1 VQGTSASSA
10 SATGPTVAIATD
22 RTHTGRVSP
31 ARAAAR
37 GTPPRA
43 RTEPP
48 SATAPIA
55 APPRAPWLDALAT
68 ALHGELD
75 DTTRRRAEYSSDA
88 SNYRVVPQAVV
99 YPRDEHDVV
108 ACVEA
113 ARAAGSSVTARG
125 GGTSIAGNAVGPG
138 LVLDFSRHFTSIVDI
153 DPDARTATV
162 QPGVVLADLQ
172 RAAARHGLRFGPDP
186 STASRCTLGGMI
198 GNNACGPRAVRWG
211 TTAANVRSLRFVDG
225 SGRIRVAGQGYTDA
239 PEVEAF
245 ITRHLGVA
253 RTEFGRFGRQISGY
267 SIEHLLPERGR
278 DLAKALVGTEGSCGL
293 LLEATVD
300 LVPLPR
306 ATSLVVL
313 AYPDAA
319 SAADDVV
326 ALLRQKPLAIE
337 SMDAALVDVVRAAR
351 GAERV
356 PALPAGGAWLFV
368 ETDGDGGDG
377 DGGDGAAADRAAA
390 RIVDAAQGALG
401 HRLVGQGAE
410 AGRLWNIRADGVG
423 LAGRTPDGRPA
434 WPGWEDSAVPPAN
447 LGSYLRDLAALKR
460 RLGVTGL
467 EYGHFGDG
475 CVHTRLD
482 FPLEE
487 GPALFREFLAEA
499 APLVVKH
506 GGSLSGEHGDGRA
519 RGELL
524 PVMYSP
530 EAVRAFAEF
539 KRIFDPD
546 GVLSPG
552 IAVDPAPLDADLR
565 VPATR
570 ILKVTGVSLPRDR
583 GDLSEAV
590 HRCVGVGACR
600 ADSSE
605 AGGFMCPSFL
615 ATRDEKDST
624 RGRARVLQEMVNGSL
639 VTSGFDSPEVAESL
653 DLCLSCRACAS
664 DCPAGVDMATYK
676 SEVLHSRY
684 GGRIRPLAHYT
695 FGRLPAWLRLARVPG
710 VAVAVNL
717 LARVRPL
724 ARLGLLAAG
733 ADPRRGVPRLPRRT
747 LRQTWERRS
756 EPPRSPNGAPNGRVL
771 LFADSFTNGLTPSAG
786 LAAIEVLSAAG
797 YDVELLPRDECC
809 GLTWITTGQLDEAKR
824 RLRSTVDALAP
835 YAEAGVPIVG
845 LEPSCTAVLR
855 SDVVE
860 LLPGDSTARAVAAG
874 VKTLAE
880 LLSATPGWKPPSL
893 AGVEAVVQP
902 HCHQHAVMGFEV
914 DAALLAEAGAE
925 THQVAGCCGLAGDFG
940 MVRGHYDV
948 SVAIAENGLL
958 PALRE
963 SPDAVF
969 VADGFSCR
977 TQAEQLA
984 SRHGVHLAE
993 LLASRLPRPG
1003 S

>member
-1 VQGTSASSA
+1 M
-10 SATGPTVAIATD
+10 
-22 RTHTGRVSP
+22 SP

-37 GTPPRA
+37 ATPSRAGQPR
-43 RTEPP
+43 
-48 SATAPIA
+48 ATAPSA
-55 APPRAPWLDALAT
+55 ASARAPWLATLAT
-68 ALHGELD
+68 ALRGELD

-113 ARAAGSSVTARG
+113 ARAAGASVTARG
-125 GGTSIAGNAVGPG
+125 GGTSIAGNAVGPD
-138 LVLDFSRHFTSIVDI
+138 LVLDFSRHFTRIIGI
-153 DPDARTATV
+153 DPEARTATV
-162 QPGVVLADLQ
+162 QPGVVLADLE
-172 RAAARHGLRFGPDP
+172 RAAAAHGLRFGPDP

-225 SGRIRVAGQGYTDA
+225 GGRIRVAGQGFTDT

-245 ITRHLGVA
+245 IARHLAVA

-306 ATSLVVL
+306 ATSLAVL

-319 SAADDVV
+319 SAADGVV
-326 ALLRQKPLAIE
+326 ALLEQKPLAIE

-356 PALPAGGAWLFV
+356 PDLPAGGAWLFV
-368 ETDGDGGDG
+368 ETDGDD
-377 DGGDGAAADRAAA
+377 DAAADEAAA
-390 RIVDAAQGALG
+390 RIVDAAQGALD

-410 AGRLWNIRADGVG
+410 ARRLWNIRADGVG
-423 LAGRTPDGRPA
+423 LAGRTPDGGPA

-447 LGSYLRDLAALKR
+447 LGPYLRDLAALKS

-530 EAVRAFAEF
+530 EAVGAFAEF

-546 GVLSPG
+546 GVLNPG

-565 VPATR
+565 IPATR
-570 ILKVTGVSLPRDR
+570 ILKVTGVSLPHDR

-600 ADSSE
+600 SDSS
-605 AGGFMCPSFL
+605 ASGGFMCPSFL

-624 RGRARVLQEMVNGSL
+624 RGRARVLQEMINGSL
-639 VTSGFDSPEVAESL
+639 VSGGFDSPEVAESL

-676 SEVLHSRY
+676 SEVLHRRY
-684 GGRIRPLAHYT
+684 GRRIRPHAHYT

-710 VAVAVNL
+710 VAAAVNL
-717 LARVRPL
+717 LARSRPL
-724 ARLGLLAAG
+724 VRLGLLAAG

-747 LRQTWERRS
+747 LRQTWERRA
-756 EPPRSPNGAPNGRVL
+756 EPPRSAGHVPNGRVL
-771 LFADSFTNGLTPSAG
+771 LFADTFTNGLTPSAG

-860 LLPGDSTARAVAAG
+860 LLPGDPRARAVASG

-880 LLSATPGWKPPSL
+880 LLSATPGWKPPPL

-902 HCHQHAVMGFEV
+902 HCHQHAVMGFEA

-958 PALRE
+958 PVLRE
-963 SPDAVF
+963 SPDAVL

-993 LLASRLPRPG
+993 LLASRLPHDG
-1003 S
+1003 SSHRAATPRGSESDR